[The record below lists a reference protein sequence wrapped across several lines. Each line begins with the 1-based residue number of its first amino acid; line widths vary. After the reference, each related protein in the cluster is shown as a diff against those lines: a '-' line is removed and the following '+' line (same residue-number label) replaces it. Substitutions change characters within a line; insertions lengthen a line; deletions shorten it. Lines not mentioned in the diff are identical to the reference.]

1 MRPTLRVCLCAAV
14 LLLATALSPRLPRT
28 AAAATYG
35 HSAIV
40 QRDGDSLFEVDGKP
54 FFVYGAAFFYERLP
68 RDRWD
73 AAMTRLHG
81 LGINTLDL
89 YVPWNWHELADGD
102 FDFDGRTNPRRDL
115 HEVLRLARLHGFKI
129 ILRPG
134 PVIRNEWRNG
144 GYPAWLLARPE
155 YGMPLHDLL
164 EGRYPPT
171 ATLQNAH
178 SDDAAA
184 EWMRNATHVRYARR
198 WLERVLREF
207 EPDAD
212 RVIAVALD
220 DDQGAYLDNQ
230 TFPAPH
236 LHAYLEWLQDVVHGI
251 TGPRQLC
258 FINTY
263 QMKVPASSPVW
274 AMGNWYQ
281 SDAYALGEHD
291 LAQLQLSFGM
301 LQTRP
306 HQPLM
311 ASEFQAG
318 WLQGPDDIRPRAADP
333 SNTALA
339 MATMVGMGVRG
350 IVNFPAQ
357 DTLYPAGWEVPF
369 ANDFYAWDAA
379 LDLAG
384 DATPRYAPTAAL
396 GTLVARFGAQLA
408 ASHVEYDA
416 AIAYLGDAY
425 PPQRMSNADFAEIA
439 ARTLDAQRACR
450 DAGLNCRLV
459 DLHAISDRR
468 LRALGILLVPRPNL
482 PDELRPNPDVIERLA
497 RYRRSGGRIV
507 ASISPAALR
516 HAFAAT
522 GRQPVVSGLPNVAF
536 ASDPSHV
543 IAGFLS
549 VANYGNQALEARK
562 ATITLPGGPHV
573 AVPPLSIPAHT
584 GFVVALGPRRLSGV
598 GTAASRASDQLPS
611 TFIPVRTPDAR
622 LPARSP
628 LAVPSSQA
636 FAYRADVYRDGD
648 AAVVLDNTIVRVIV
662 APAAGARAFVFADDR
677 TERNVFTTVGAMRDD
692 VALEPPPSTADRIA
706 KYTHTF
712 PAGTFNR
719 PYTAEIIDGGA
730 RAAARFTYEAPD
742 VLPHGAVFKRDVV
755 LAPGERS
762 FSVAERFTPLGSRP
776 ANAAQRAV
784 SVTSLSVGDG
794 TNITTRHVFAPDDSA
809 FASGTTRTVE
819 DGNALGYYDDVT
831 HELATIA
838 WKRGDVE
845 EAAILERPYSLV
857 ARLTLARDHVAHLRF
872 GYDSAASAAAART
885 QVAAADAA
893 AQPATTQGA
902 SAAMRTP

>member
-1 MRPTLRVCLCAAV
+1 V
-14 LLLATALSPRLPRT
+14 
-28 AAAATYG
+28 AATYG

-40 QRDGDSLFEVDGKP
+40 ERDGDPIFEVDHKP

-68 RDRWD
+68 RDMWD
-73 AAMTRLHG
+73 ASMSQLHD

-102 FDFDGRTNPRRDL
+102 FDFDGHSNPRRDL
-115 HEVLRLARLHGFKI
+115 HEVLRLARAHGFEI

-144 GYPAWLLARPE
+144 GYPGWLLARPE

-184 EWMRNATHVRYARR
+184 EWMRNATHIKYARR

-207 EPDAD
+207 RPDAD
-212 RVIAVALD
+212 RVVAVALD

-236 LHAYLEWLQDVVHGI
+236 LRTYLEWLRSVVHAV
-251 TGPRQLC
+251 TGPREPV

-318 WLQGPDDIRPRAADP
+318 WLQGPDDSRPRAADP
-333 SNTALA
+333 ANTALA
-339 MATMVGMGVRG
+339 MTTMVGMGVRG
-350 IVNFPAQ
+350 IINFPAQ

-384 DATPRYAPTAAL
+384 NPAPRYAPTAAL
-396 GTLVARFGAQLA
+396 GRLVARFGSELA
-408 ASHVEYDA
+408 ASRVEYDA
-416 AIAYLGDAY
+416 AIAYLGGAY
-425 PPQRMSNADFAEIA
+425 PPQRMTNADFAEIA

-459 DLHAISDRR
+459 DLRATSDER
-468 LRALGILLVPRPNL
+468 LRNARILLVPRPHL
-482 PDELRPNPDVIERLA
+482 ERGLRLDPDVVQRLA
-497 RYRRSGGRIV
+497 RYRRAGGRVVETV
-507 ASISPAALR
+507 APAALR
-516 HAFAAT
+516 DALAAS
-522 GRQPVVSGLPNVAF
+522 GRQPVISGLPNAGF
-536 ASDPSHV
+536 AVDRSHR
-543 IAGFLS
+543 ISGFLS
-549 VANYGNQALEARK
+549 TANYGGRTLDVRT
-562 ATITLPGGPHV
+562 ATVGLGDGTRLH
-573 AVPPLSIPAHT
+573 VPPLLIPAHA
-584 GFVVALGPRRLSGV
+584 GLVIALGRDARRIEERHVRKES
-598 GTAASRASDQLPS
+598 ARA
-611 TFIPVRTPDAR
+611 FIPVRDEDAR
-622 LPARSP
+622 LPARP
-628 LAVPSSQA
+628 PFVVPSSGVL
-636 FAYRADVYRDGD
+636 AYRADVYRDGD
-648 AAVVLDNTIVRVIV
+648 AAIVLDNGLVRIII
-662 APAAGARAFVFADDR
+662 APAAGARAFVFEDDR

-692 VALEPPPSTADRIA
+692 VALEPPLSTTDRIA

-719 PYTAEIIDGGA
+719 RYATQITDSGT
-730 RAAARFTYEAPD
+730 RASALFRYGAPD
-742 VLPHGAVFKRDVV
+742 VLPQGAVFERKVT
-755 LAPGERS
+755 LEAGARS
-762 FSVAERFTPLGSRP
+762 FSVDERFTPAGSVSSSDV
-776 ANAAQRAV
+776 QRAV
-784 SVTSLSVGDG
+784 SVTSLSVGSG
-794 TNITTRHVFAPDDSA
+794 TNMATRHLFAPDDTV
-809 FASGTTRTVE
+809 FAPLTMRAVTSG
-819 DGNALGYYDDVT
+819 GALGYYDDTT

-838 WKRGDVE
+838 WRQGDVE
-845 EAAILERPYSLV
+845 RAAVSERTYSVV
-857 ARLTLARDHVAHLRF
+857 ARLGLAPGRVAHLRF
-872 GYDSAASAAAART
+872 GYEAAASLDAARDAVT
-885 QVAAADAA
+885 AADAD
-893 AQPATTQGA
+893 AQRATQGA
-902 SAAMRTP
+902 PHGVRTQ

>member
-1 MRPTLRVCLCAAV
+1 MRRVHAFGAAAFF
-14 LLLATALSPRLPRT
+14 LATALPLGLSRT

-40 QRDGDSLFEVDGKP
+40 DRDGDAIFEVDGKP

-68 RDRWD
+68 RDMWD
-73 AAMTRLHG
+73 ASMAQLHD

-115 HEVLRLARLHGFKI
+115 HEVLRLARVHGFKI

-207 EPDAD
+207 RPDAG

-230 TFPAPH
+230 TYPAPH
-236 LHAYLEWLQDVVHGI
+236 LRAYLEWLRSVVHGV
-251 TGPRQLC
+251 TGSREPV

-274 AMGNWYQ
+274 TIGNWYQ

-318 WLQGPDDIRPRAADP
+318 WLQGPDDVRPRAADP

-339 MATMVGMGVRG
+339 MSTMVGMGVRG

-379 LDLAG
+379 LGLAG
-384 DATPRYAPTAAL
+384 NPAPRYAPTAAL
-396 GTLVARFGAQLA
+396 GTLVARFGSELA
-408 ASHVEYDA
+408 ASRVEYDA

-425 PPQRMSNADFAEIA
+425 RPRRMSNADFAEIA
-439 ARTLDAQRACR
+439 ARTLDAQRTCR
-450 DAGLNCRLV
+450 DAGFNCRLV
-459 DLHAISDRR
+459 DLRATSDKQ
-468 LRALGILLVPRPNL
+468 LRSFGLLLVPQPQLERGL
-482 PDELRPNPDVIERLA
+482 RLEPDTVQRLA
-497 RYRRSGGRIV
+497 RYRRAGGRIIETI
-507 ASISPAALR
+507 APAALR
-516 HAFAAT
+516 NALAAR
-522 GRQPVVSGLPNVAF
+522 GRRPVVSGLPNAGF
-536 ASDPSHV
+536 AIDVSHRV
-543 IAGFLS
+543 VGFLS
-549 VANYGNQALEARK
+549 VANYGERTLEARH
-562 ATITLPGGPHV
+562 ASVGLADGTRV
-573 AVPPLSIPAHT
+573 RVPQLTIPAHA
-584 GFVVALGPRRLSGV
+584 GLVIALGGHAREADALQARNES
-598 GTAASRASDQLPS
+598 TSAS
-611 TFIPVRTPDAR
+611 IPVRGRDAR
-622 LPARSP
+622 LPARPP
-628 LAVPSSQA
+628 LVVPSSGVL
-636 FAYRADVYRDGD
+636 AYRADVYRDGD
-648 AAVVLDNTIVRVIV
+648 AAVVLDNGLVRIVI
-662 APAAGARAFVFADDR
+662 APAAGARAFVFEDDR
-677 TERNVFTTVGAMRDD
+677 TGRNVFTTVGAMRDD
-692 VALEPPPSTADRIA
+692 VALEPPLSTSDRIA

-712 PAGTFNR
+712 PAGTYNR
-719 PYTAEIIDGGA
+719 TYAAQILDSGT
-730 RAAARFTYEAPD
+730 RASAHFRYDAPD
-742 VLPHGAVFKRDVV
+742 VLPQGAVFERDVT
-755 LAPGERS
+755 LEAGARS
-762 FSVAERFTPLGSRP
+762 FSVDERFTPVGYVSSSDV
-776 ANAAQRAV
+776 QRAV
-784 SVTSLSVGDG
+784 SVTSLSVGSG
-794 TNITTRHVFAPDDSA
+794 TDMATRHLFAPDDTV
-809 FASGTTRTVE
+809 FAPLTMRAVSSGR
-819 DGNALGYYDDVT
+819 ALGYYDDAT

-838 WKRGDVE
+838 WRQGDVKH
-845 EAAILERPYSLV
+845 AAVSERTYSVV
-857 ARLTLARDHVAHLRF
+857 ARLTLASGRIAHLRF
-872 GYDSAASAAAART
+872 GYEAAASLGAARDAI
-885 QVAAADAA
+885 AAADAD
-893 AQPATTQGA
+893 AQRATQGA
-902 SAAMRTP
+902 PGGVRTQ

>member
-1 MRPTLRVCLCAAV
+1 MRRALCCCAAV
-14 LLLATALSPRLPRT
+14 LIGAGLVAVRQPRQAL
-28 AAAATYG
+28 AATYG

-40 QRDGDSLFEVDGKP
+40 ERGGDAVFEVDGKP

-68 RDRWD
+68 RDMWD
-73 AAMTRLHG
+73 ASMTRLLE

-115 HEVLRLARLHGFKI
+115 HEVLRLARVHGFKI

-184 EWMRNATHVRYARR
+184 AWMRNATHVKYARR

-207 EPDAD
+207 APDAD
-212 RVIAVALD
+212 LVIAVALD
-220 DDQGAYLDNQ
+220 DDQAAYLDNQ

-236 LHAYLEWLQDVVHGI
+236 LRTYLEWLRSVVHGI
-251 TGPRQLC
+251 TGPRELC

-318 WLQGPDDIRPRAADP
+318 WLQGPDDVRPRAADP

-369 ANDFYAWDAA
+369 ANEFYAWDAA
-379 LDLAG
+379 LDLTG
-384 DATPRYAPTAAL
+384 EPTPRYAPTAAL
-396 GTLVARFGAQLA
+396 GTLIARFGTQLA

-425 PPQRMSNADFAEIA
+425 PSQRMSNADFAQIA

-450 DAGLNCRLV
+450 DAALSCRLV
-459 DLHAISDRR
+459 DLRAMSDRQ
-468 LRALGILLVPRPNL
+468 LRAFGVLLVPYPQFATALHPNA
-482 PDELRPNPDVIERLA
+482 DVVERLA
-497 RYRRSGGRIV
+497 HYRRAGGRVV
-507 ASISPAALR
+507 ATISDAALR
-516 HAFAAT
+516 HALAAA
-522 GRQPVVSGLPNVAF
+522 GRRPVVSGLPNAAF
-536 ASDPSHV
+536 ASDPSHRV
-543 IAGFLS
+543 AGFLS
-549 VANYGNQALEARK
+549 VANYAARNLDARNATVALADGTR
-562 ATITLPGGPHV
+562 L
-573 AVPPLSIPAHT
+573 AVPPLSVLAHT
-584 GFVVALGPRRLSGV
+584 GLVVALEQGAVPDS
-598 GTAASRASDQLPS
+598 TPAADHASARA
-611 TFIPVRTPDAR
+611 FIPVRTPDAR
-622 LPARSP
+622 LPADP
-628 LAVPSSQA
+628 WVPVPPSA
-636 FAYRADVYRDGD
+636 ALAYRSDVYRDGD
-648 AAVVLDNTIVRVIV
+648 AAVVLDNALVRVIV
-662 APAAGARAFVFADDR
+662 APSAGARAFVFEDDR

-692 VALEPPPSTADRIA
+692 VALEPPLSTTDRIA
-706 KYTHTF
+706 KYTHSF

-719 PYTAEIIDGGA
+719 LYASEIVASGA
-730 RAAARFTYEAPD
+730 RAAARFRYEAPD
-742 VLPHGAVFKRDVV
+742 VLPHGAIFQRDVT
-755 LAPGERS
+755 LAPQARS
-762 FSVAERFTPLGSRP
+762 FSVDERFTPLGTAP
-776 ANAAQRAV
+776 ANDVQRAV
-784 SVTSLSVGDG
+784 SVTSLSVGAG
-794 TNITTRHVFAPDDSA
+794 TNMTTRHVYAPDEGAFAPA
-809 FASGTTRTVE
+809 TMRAVE
-819 DGNALGYYDDVT
+819 IGNALGYYDDAT

-838 WKRGDVE
+838 WQRGDVE
-845 EAAILERPYSLV
+845 NAAILERTYSVV
-857 ARLTLARDHVAHLRF
+857 ARLTLARGRVAHLRY
-872 GYDSAASAAAART
+872 GYDAASSVAAART
-885 QVAAADAA
+885 DVAAADAA
-893 AQPATTQGA
+893 AQPATQGA
-902 SAAMRTP
+902 SSAVRTP